1 MYLSLEKVES
11 HQEFWRALLI
21 VSSATLEALR
31 EERSIGTSAY
41 QAQTRANAAV
51 KAEITR
57 LLSGKSHDQLVQLQ
71 QQVQA
76 KLASGEVIDVDYW
89 EGLLK
94 ELVVQKAKAKLRDMH
109 EVVLNNRLEQL
120 RKKQRD
126 EALRYA
132 QEVKNAIFVPPPAD
146 ALEGPDNGED
156 EEEEMQIEEEEEQ
169 GGTVVAEK
177 WDDKWEPVL
186 HNRIPEECRACQV
199 VDFAED
205 RQKLVRQPIPFF
217 LRPDRDPLT
226 RSHHT
231 LCPSHTSFSASTRQ
245 QYAARRAV
253 AQARFVVKPRTAA
266 TGGDEAGGSS
276 TNKDEEI
283 YQAAVGQG
291 FDEEEEFFNME
302 AEMSKQS
309 YTWEDKYRPR
319 KPRYFNKV
327 HTGYEWNKYNQTHYE
342 YVSLSPSPLLLLPLR
357 LTVCCVTHTAP
368 TTLRPKS
375 SKGTSSTS
383 SIPTSSTRPKL
394 RVRLSL
400 AIPPQHYAVRR
411 LTPALL
417 DDRIPHHQEQGE
429 PRHLHDRLYR
439 RTAVRGHCV
448 HDREPAVGALAQ
460 ARVPQLVRP
469 RSAPAAL
476 FVPPQF
482 LQE

>member
-146 ALEGPDNGED
+146 ALEGPDDGED
-156 EEEEMQIEEEEEQ
+156 EEEEMQIEEEEEEEQ
-169 GGTVVAEK
+169 GGGAVVAEK

-205 RQKLVRQPIPFF
+205 RQKLVRQRSRF
-217 LRPDRDPLT
+217 LSLPVLIFCPDR
-226 RSHHT
+226 
-231 LCPSHTSFSASTRQ
+231 LC
-245 QYAARRAV
+245 
-253 AQARFVVKPRTAA
+253 
-266 TGGDEAGGSS
+266 
-276 TNKDEEI
+276 
-283 YQAAVGQG
+283 
-291 FDEEEEFFNME
+291 
-302 AEMSKQS
+302 
-309 YTWEDKYRPR
+309 
-319 KPRYFNKV
+319 
-327 HTGYEWNKYNQTHYE
+327 
-342 YVSLSPSPLLLLPLR
+342 
-357 LTVCCVTHTAP
+357 
-368 TTLRPKS
+368 
-375 SKGTSSTS
+375 
-383 SIPTSSTRPKL
+383 
-394 RVRLSL
+394 
-400 AIPPQHYAVRR
+400 
-411 LTPALL
+411 
-417 DDRIPHHQEQGE
+417 
-429 PRHLHDRLYR
+429 
-439 RTAVRGHCV
+439 
-448 HDREPAVGALAQ
+448 
-460 ARVPQLVRP
+460 
-469 RSAPAAL
+469 
-476 FVPPQF
+476 
-482 LQE
+482 